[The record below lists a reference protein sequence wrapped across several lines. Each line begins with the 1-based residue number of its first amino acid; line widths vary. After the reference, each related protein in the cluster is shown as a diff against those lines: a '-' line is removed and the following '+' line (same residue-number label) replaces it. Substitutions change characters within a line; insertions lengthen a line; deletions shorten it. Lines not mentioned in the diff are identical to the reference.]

1 MLKYTDLQKNTNQQ
15 NRQKD
20 KQMENNKIQEIY
32 TRLTTDQAFAEEL
45 KKFEEGKEITSP
57 EESAA
62 AFIEFAKLNGYEI
75 TIDELKAF
83 VETQCQALNEEEL
96 EKINAAGAGGFCF
109 VIGWGWN
116 EAYGAGWTKC
126 SIVGGG
132 LGITWND
139 SNEPGNEDSGEIAKK
154 VVTAITAIGGAA
166 VQKKNG

>member
-1 MLKYTDLQKNTNQQ
+1 
-15 NRQKD
+15 
-20 KQMENNKIQEIY
+20 MENNKIQEIY
-32 TRLTTDQAFAEEL
+32 NRLTTDQAFADEL
-45 KKFEEGKEITSP
+45 KKFVEGKQISSP

-154 VVTAITAIGGAA
+154 IVFSVTKIVGGA
-166 VQKKNG
+166 KSNKTGL

>member
-1 MLKYTDLQKNTNQQ
+1 MKH
-15 NRQKD
+15 
-20 KQMENNKIQEIY
+20 NKIQEIY

-62 AFIEFAKLNGYEI
+62 AFIEFAKLQGYDI

-83 VETQCQALNEEEL
+83 VETQCKALSEEEL

-116 EAYGAGWTKC
+116 EGCGAGYTKC
-126 SIVGGG
+126 SVIGGG
-132 LGITWND
+132 LGITWWD
-139 SNEPGNEDSGEIAKK
+139 CNEPGNEDAGQIAKK
-154 VVTAITAIGGAA
+154 VVTAISTIGGAA
-166 VQKKNG
+166 IQKKTDLK

>member
-1 MLKYTDLQKNTNQQ
+1 
-15 NRQKD
+15 
-20 KQMENNKIQEIY
+20 MENNKIQEIY

-45 KKFEEGKEITSP
+45 KKFVEDKKIV
-57 EESAA
+57 SAEDGIN
-62 AFIEFAKLNGYEI
+62 AFVKFAKLQGYDI

-83 VETQCQALNEEEL
+83 VETQNRALSEEEL

-139 SNEPGNEDSGEIAKK
+139 SNEPGNEDAGLLAKK
-154 VVTAITAIGGAA
+154 VVKAISTIGGAA
-166 VQKKNG
+166 VQK

>member
-1 MLKYTDLQKNTNQQ
+1 
-15 NRQKD
+15 
-20 KQMENNKIQEIY
+20 MENNKVQEIY
-32 TRLTTDQAFAEEL
+32 TRLTTDQAFAEQL

-62 AFIEFAKLNGYEI
+62 AFIEFAKLQGYDI

-83 VETQCQALNEEEL
+83 VETQNRALSEEEL

-132 LGITWND
+132 LGATWND
-139 SNEPGNEDSGEIAKK
+139 CNEPGNEDAGLLAKK
-154 VVTAITAIGGAA
+154 VVNAISTIGGAA

>member
-1 MLKYTDLQKNTNQQ
+1 MKH
-15 NRQKD
+15 
-20 KQMENNKIQEIY
+20 NKIQEIY

-45 KKFEEGKEITSP
+45 KKFVEDKKIV
-57 EESAA
+57 SAEDGIN
-62 AFIEFAKLNGYEI
+62 AFVKFAKLQGYDI

-83 VETQCQALNEEEL
+83 VETQNRALSEEEL

-139 SNEPGNEDSGEIAKK
+139 SNEPGNEDAGLLAKK
-154 VVTAITAIGGAA
+154 VVNAISTIGGAA
-166 VQKKNG
+166 VQKKNGLK

>member
-1 MLKYTDLQKNTNQQ
+1 
-15 NRQKD
+15 
-20 KQMENNKIQEIY
+20 MENKIQEIY
-32 TRLTTDQAFAEEL
+32 NRLTNDQAFAEEL
-45 KKFEEGKEITSP
+45 KKFVEARTIVTPDDEVEALLEFAKVQGYDVTVDDLK
-57 EESAA
+57 
-62 AFIEFAKLNGYEI
+62 AFIE
-75 TIDELKAF
+75 
-83 VETQCQALNEEEL
+83 TQNRALSEEEL

-109 VIGWGWN
+109 IIGWGWN

-139 SNEPGNEDSGEIAKK
+139 SNEPGNEKDGQIAKK

>member
-1 MLKYTDLQKNTNQQ
+1 
-15 NRQKD
+15 
-20 KQMENNKIQEIY
+20 MENTKIQEIY

-45 KKFEEGKEITSP
+45 KKFVEDKNIV
-57 EESAA
+57 SAEDGA
-62 AFIEFAKLNGYEI
+62 TAFVEFAKLHGYDI
-75 TIDELKAF
+75 TIDDLKAF
-83 VETQCQALNEEEL
+83 IETQNRALSEEEL

-139 SNEPGNEDSGEIAKK
+139 SNEPGNEDSGEIVKK
-154 VVTAITAIGGAA
+154 IVFSVTKIVGGA
-166 VQKKNG
+166 KSNKTGL